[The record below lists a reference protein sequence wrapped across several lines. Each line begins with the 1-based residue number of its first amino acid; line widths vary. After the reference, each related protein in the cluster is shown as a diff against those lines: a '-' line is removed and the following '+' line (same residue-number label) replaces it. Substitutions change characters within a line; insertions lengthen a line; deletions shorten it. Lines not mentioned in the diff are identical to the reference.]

1 MSRCK
6 KIFVAATD
14 QNCGKTTT
22 SLSLL
27 YLAQQKYN
35 RVGFMKPFGPKR
47 TTYQGHATDVDAA
60 LVAYIFEL
68 SDDLEQMSPVVLD
81 THTTRD
87 FLDGKIDSEFCL
99 KRIKQAARELEEQCD
114 FLIIEGAGHAGVGSV
129 MGLSNARL
137 AKELDAPVMI
147 VSEGGVGWVIDALH
161 LNLTMFRQSGA
172 DVRMV
177 FVNKLIQEKRDA
189 TMRYLKLA
197 FKDDSVKIV
206 GGFNYTPVLANPTL
220 KYLSE
225 FLDLPLRGD
234 AGQGSRIIH
243 NVRLGAASSQRVVDL
258 LDNSSLVIVTSSRNE
273 VLVML
278 STLYHLPEYQ
288 EKIAGLLISG
298 VVPITAIVQRVLDD
312 SGIPYMRSQ
321 ETTANLYTR
330 IQGDV
335 AKIGLDDLEK
345 ISLVRQLAET
355 ELCFET
361 IDALF

>member
-1 MSRCK
+1 MCK

-27 YLAQQKYN
+27 HLAQQKYD
-35 RVGFMKPFGPKR
+35 RVGFIKPFGPKR

-60 LVAYIFEL
+60 LVAYIFDL
-68 SDDLEQMSPVVLD
+68 NADLEQMSPVVLD

-87 FLDGKIDSEFCL
+87 FLDGKIDPEFCL
-99 KRIKQAARELEEQCD
+99 KRIKQATRELEEKCD

-137 AKELDAPVMI
+137 AKELDAPVLI

-177 FVNKLIQEKRDA
+177 FVNKLLQEKRDA
-189 TMRYLKLA
+189 TMRYLKMA
-197 FKDDSVKIV
+197 FKKESVKVV
-206 GGFNYTPVLANPTL
+206 GGFNYSPVLANPTL

-225 FLDLPLRGD
+225 FLNLPLRGD
-234 AGQGSRIIH
+234 AEQGRRIVNNI
-243 NVRLGAASSQRVVDL
+243 RLGAASSQRVIDL
-258 LDNSSLVIVTSSRNE
+258 LGDSSLVIVTSSRNE

-278 STLYHLPEYQ
+278 STLYHLPEYK
-288 EKIAGLLISG
+288 EKIAGLLIPG
-298 VVPITAIVQRVLDD
+298 VVPISAIVQRVLDD

-321 ETTANLYTR
+321 DSSANLYTK
-330 IQGDV
+330 IQADV
-335 AKIGLDDLEK
+335 AKIGLDDQEK
-345 ISLVRQLAET
+345 ITLIRQLADT
-355 ELCFET
+355 ELCFDT
-361 IDALF
+361 IDSIF